1 VNKMQG
7 VAPGGDAEPGSG
19 GARVGPVSRDGLLRL
34 IESGAVATV
43 VLAAPDRHGRLFGKR
58 VHAPFFAEDPE
69 QGMMTCSVNVAWD
82 LGQDFVGHLDYTG
95 WHTGY
100 HDMCGRP
107 DMATA
112 RVLPWAE
119 RTALIL
125 CDLVEEDG
133 ADIVIAPRTMLRRQL
148 ERAAAAGFTCV
159 TASEL
164 EFHVFRES
172 YDEARAKAYRDLTP
186 VPGYC
191 NDYLILAQAQVE
203 PFLADVRRTLTDVG
217 VPVECSKGEYG
228 WGQTEV
234 NLRYA
239 EALESA
245 DRHTV
250 YKEGV
255 KELAQRHGLSVTFMA
270 LPFAGTAASAQPPSG
285 SSCHIHVSLWDA
297 AGEVN
302 LFGARAEDGDAAGG
316 GEPPETTRHFL
327 GGLMRCLPELM
338 PLLAPNV
345 NSYKRLRGEDF
356 APCSNAWGF
365 DNRSVA
371 FRLVGEG
378 AAARIENRVPGAD
391 VNPYLAYAAMIG
403 AGLYGLEHGLEP
415 GPFAA
420 DNAREMP
427 GVERLPRSLAEALAR
442 FRDSELA
449 AEILTPEVVRY
460 CTTFIEH
467 ELELY
472 ESAVTD
478 WERAALFEQA

>member
-1 VNKMQG
+1 MSETQG
-7 VAPGGDAEPGSG
+7 WPPGGATGPGGSG
-19 GARVGPVSRDGLLRL
+19 VRVGPATRDELLRL
-34 IESGAVATV
+34 IASGDVETV

-100 HDMCGRP
+100 HDMHGRP

-119 RTALIL
+119 KTALIL

-133 ADIVIAPRTMLRRQL
+133 ADIPVAPRTMVRRQL
-148 ERAAAAGFTCV
+148 DRAADAGFTCV

-164 EFHVFRES
+164 EFHVFRET
-172 YDEARAKAYRDLTP
+172 YDEARAKAYRELTP
-186 VPGYC
+186 APGYC
-191 NDYLILAQAQVE
+191 NDYLILAQTQVE

-239 EALESA
+239 EAMESA
-245 DRHTV
+245 DRHIL

-285 SSCHIHVSLWDA
+285 SSCHIHISLWDA
-297 AGEVN
+297 DGEAN
-302 LFGARAEDGDAAGG
+302 LFAASGERDGRPD
-316 GEPPETTRHFL
+316 TTRHFL
-327 GGLMRCLPELM
+327 GGLMHCLPELM

-356 APCSNAWGF
+356 APCSNAWGH

-378 AAARIENRVPGAD
+378 SAARIENRVPGAD

-403 AGLYGLEHGLEP
+403 AGLYGIEHGLEP

-449 AEILTPEVVRY
+449 AEILTPDVVRY
-460 CTTFIEH
+460 CVTFIEH
-467 ELELY
+467 ELERY

-478 WERAALFEQA
+478 WERAMLFEQA

>member
-1 VNKMQG
+1 MTDTRG
-7 VAPGGDAEPGSG
+7 PSAGGSESRPGA
-19 GARVGPVSRDGLLRL
+19 GAHAGPVTRGDLLAL
-34 IESGAVATV
+34 IAAGDVETV
-43 VLAAPDRHGRLFGKR
+43 VLAAPDRYGRLFGKR

-82 LGQDFVGHLDYTG
+82 LGQDFVGRLDYTG

-100 HDMCGRP
+100 HDMHGRP

-119 RTALIL
+119 KTALIL

-133 ADIVIAPRTMLRRQL
+133 SDIPVAPRTVLRRQL
-148 ERAAAAGFTCV
+148 DRAAAAGFTCK

-164 EFHVFRES
+164 EFHVYRES
-172 YDEARAKAYRDLTP
+172 YDAARAKGYRDLTP
-186 VPGYC
+186 APGYC

-203 PFLADVRRTLTDVG
+203 PFLADVRRVLTDAG

-239 EALESA
+239 EAMESA
-245 DRHTV
+245 DRHV
-250 YKEGV
+250 LYKEGV
-255 KELAQRHGLSVTFMA
+255 KELAQRHGLSATFMA

-285 SSCHIHVSLWDA
+285 SSCHIHVSLWNQDGAENRFA
-297 AGEVN
+297 ADGETQ
-302 LFGARAEDGDAAGG
+302 
-316 GEPPETTRHFL
+316 PETSRHFL
-327 GGLMRCLPELM
+327 GGLMRCIPELV
-338 PLLAPNV
+338 PLYAPNV

-356 APCSNAWGF
+356 APCSNAWGY

-403 AGLYGLEHGLEP
+403 SGLYGIEHGLEP

-427 GVERLPRSLAEALAR
+427 GVERLPSSLAEALAR

-449 AEILTPEVVRY
+449 AAILTADVVRY

-467 ELELY
+467 ELEMY

-478 WERAALFEQA
+478 WERATLYEQA

>member
-1 VNKMQG
+1 MTDATG
-7 VAPGGDAEPGSG
+7 VPSSASPSDRAT
-19 GARVGPVSRDGLLRL
+19 AVGPVSRERLLAL
-34 IESGAVATV
+34 IAAGDVETV
-43 VLAAPDRHGRLFGKR
+43 VLAAPDRYGRLFGKR
-58 VHAPFFAEDPE
+58 VHAPFFAEDPD

-100 HDMCGRP
+100 HDMHGRP

-119 RTALIL
+119 KTALIL

-133 ADIVIAPRTMLRRQL
+133 AGIPVAPRTILRRQL

-172 YDEARAKAYRDLTP
+172 YDEARAKAYRELTP
-186 VPGYC
+186 APGYC

-203 PFLADVRRTLTDVG
+203 PFLADVRRVLTDAG

-245 DRHTV
+245 DRHIL

-255 KELAQRHGLSVTFMA
+255 KELAQRHGLSATFMA
-270 LPFAGTAASAQPPSG
+270 LPFAGTDASAQPPSG
-285 SSCHIHVSLWDA
+285 SSCHIHISLWDA
-297 AGEVN
+297 DGEAN
-302 LFGARAEDGDAAGG
+302 RFAAEGE
-316 GEPPETTRHFL
+316 EPPELTRHFL
-327 GGLMRCLPELM
+327 GGLMRCIPELM

-378 AAARIENRVPGAD
+378 SAARIENRVAGAD

-403 AGLYGLEHGLEP
+403 AGLYGIEHRLEP

-427 GVERLPRSLAEALAR
+427 GVELLPRSLSVALAR
-442 FRDSELA
+442 FGESEVA
-449 AEILTPEVVRY
+449 AEILSPDVVRY

-467 ELELY
+467 ELETY

-478 WERAALFEQA
+478 WERATLYEQA

>member
-1 VNKMQG
+1 MSDG
-7 VAPGGDAEPGSG
+7 TIRGDPQ
-19 GARVGPVSRDGLLRL
+19 VGRVSRERLLEL
-34 IESGAVATV
+34 IGQGAVATV
-43 VLAAPDRHGRLFGKR
+43 ILAAPDRYGRLFGKR

-82 LGQDFVGHLDYTG
+82 LGQEFVGQLDYTG

-100 HDMCGRP
+100 HDMHGRP
-107 DMATA
+107 DMSTA
-112 RVLPWAE
+112 RVVPWAE
-119 RTALIL
+119 KTALII

-133 ADIVIAPRTMLRRQL
+133 ADISIAPRTMLHRQL
-148 ERAAAAGFTCV
+148 ARAAAAGFTCK

-172 YDEARAKAYRDLTP
+172 YDEARAKAYRELTP
-186 VPGYC
+186 APGFC
-191 NDYLILAQAQVE
+191 NDYLVLGQAQVE
-203 PFLADVRRTLTDVG
+203 PFLADVRGTLTAVG

-245 DRHTV
+245 DRHIV

-255 KELAQRHGLSVTFMA
+255 KELAQRHDLSVTFMA
-270 LPFAGTAASAQPPSG
+270 LPFAGTTASAQPVSG
-285 SSCHIHVSLWDA
+285 SSCHIHISLWDA

-302 LFGARAEDGDAAGG
+302 LFAAEGEETPAAM
-316 GEPPETTRHFL
+316 RHFL
-327 GGLMRCLPELM
+327 GGLMHGVAELM
-338 PLLAPNV
+338 PLYAPYV

-356 APCSNAWGF
+356 APCSNAWGH

-371 FRLVGEG
+371 FRVVGEG
-378 AAARIENRVPGAD
+378 AGARIENRVPGAD
-391 VNPYLAYAAMIG
+391 VNPYLAYTAMIG
-403 AGLYGLEHGLEP
+403 SGLYGVEHGLEP
-415 GPFAA
+415 GPYATT
-420 DNAREMP
+420 NARELP
-427 GVERLPRSLAEALAR
+427 GVERLPQTLAASLAR

-449 AEILTPEVVRY
+449 AEILTPDVVRH
-460 CTTFIEH
+460 CVTFIEH
-467 ELELY
+467 ELETF

-478 WERAALFEQA
+478 WERAVLYEQA

>member
-1 VNKMQG
+1 MTDTRDTFEDAGAGFPGAG
-7 VAPGGDAEPGSG
+7 VQT
-19 GARVGPVSRDGLLRL
+19 GPVSPDRLLAL
-34 IESGAVATV
+34 IASGDIETV
-43 VLAAPDRHGRLFGKR
+43 VLAAPDRYGRLFGKR
-58 VHAPFFAEDPE
+58 VRAPFFAEDPSR
-69 QGMMTCSVNVAWD
+69 GMDTCSVNVAWD

-100 HDMCGRP
+100 HDMHGRP

-112 RVLPWAE
+112 RILPWAD
-119 RTALIL
+119 RAALII

-133 ADIVIAPRTMLRRQL
+133 DDIAVAPRTMLRRQL
-148 ERAAAAGFTCV
+148 ARAAHAGFACKA
-159 TASEL
+159 ASEL
-164 EFHVFRES
+164 EFHVYRES
-172 YDEARAKAYRDLTP
+172 YDEARAKGYRDLTP
-186 VPGYC
+186 APGYC

-203 PFLADVRRTLTDVG
+203 PFLADVRRVLTAAG

-234 NLRYA
+234 NLCYA

-245 DRHTV
+245 DRHV
-250 YKEGV
+250 LYKEGV

-270 LPFAGTAASAQPPSG
+270 LPFAGTVASAQPPSG
-285 SSCHIHVSLWDA
+285 SGCHIHVSLWSADGA
-297 AGEVN
+297 AN
-302 LFGARAEDGDAAGG
+302 LFAAD
-316 GEPPETTRHFL
+316 GEPLTETARWFL
-327 GGLMRCLPELM
+327 GGLMCGIPELM
-338 PLLAPNV
+338 PLYAPNV
-345 NSYKRLRGEDF
+345 NSYKRLRSEDF
-356 APCSNAWGF
+356 SPCSNAWGR

-371 FRLVGEG
+371 FRLVGQG

-403 AGLYGLEHGLEP
+403 SGLYGIEHELQP

-420 DNAREMP
+420 DNARTMP
-427 GVERLPRSLAEALAR
+427 GVERLPQSLAEALAR
-442 FRDSELA
+442 FRNSRLA

-467 ELELY
+467 ELDIY

-478 WERAALFEQA
+478 WERAALYEQV

>member
-1 VNKMQG
+1 MTETQG
-7 VAPGGDAEPGSG
+7 APPGPDARSRSG
-19 GARVGPVSRDGLLRL
+19 PSAPAGPVTRDELLRL
-34 IESGAVATV
+34 IASGAVETV
-43 VLAAPDRHGRLFGKR
+43 ILAAPDRYGRLFGKR
-58 VHAPFFAEDPE
+58 VHGPFFAEDPE

-100 HDMCGRP
+100 HDMHGRP
-107 DMATA
+107 DMVTA
-112 RVLPWAE
+112 RVLPWAD

-133 ADIVIAPRTMLRRQL
+133 TDIPVAPRTMLRRQL
-148 ERAAAAGFTCV
+148 DRAAAAGFTCV

-172 YDEARAKAYRDLTP
+172 YDEARAKGYRELTAA
-186 VPGYC
+186 PGYC

-239 EALESA
+239 EAMESA
-245 DRHTV
+245 DRHV
-250 YKEGV
+250 LYKEGV
-255 KELAQRHGLSVTFMA
+255 KEFAQRHGLSVTFMA

-297 AGEVN
+297 AAEAN
-302 LFGARAEDGDAAGG
+302 LFAGG
-316 GEPPETTRHFL
+316 ETQSETSRHFL

-356 APCSNAWGF
+356 APCSNAWGH

-442 FRDSELA
+442 FRESELA
-449 AEILTPEVVRY
+449 AEVLTAEVVRY

-467 ELELY
+467 ELEAY

-478 WERAALFEQA
+478 WERAVLYEQA